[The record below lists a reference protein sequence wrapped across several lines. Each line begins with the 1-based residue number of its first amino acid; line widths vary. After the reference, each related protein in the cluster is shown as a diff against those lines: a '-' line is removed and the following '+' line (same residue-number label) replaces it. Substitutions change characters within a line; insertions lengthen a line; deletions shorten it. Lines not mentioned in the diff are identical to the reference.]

1 MDKSFTAVHDFYSC
15 ERGDC
20 MKKWLGRTDLTGSG
34 KLQRRKFLTSLRVT
48 IILMRVESSVPAPF
62 IA

>member
-1 MDKSFTAVHDFYSC
+1 
-15 ERGDC
+15 
-20 MKKWLGRTDLTGSG
+20 MKRWLGRTDLTGSG